1 MSVRPF
7 IEVVSGPARASVA
20 TETIAGILGV
30 AKQTNGQ
37 ADWLPFADD
46 QRLYIVPTVDDTVA
60 GYQIHSLDDPSI
72 HGPYDLFTTLCDQT
86 DWHVRLDWD
95 ELEYL
100 DKSFPYRSLDSAE
113 A

>member
-37 ADWLPFADD
+37 AD

-72 HGPYDLFTTLCDQT
+72 HGLYDLFTTLCDQT

>member
-20 TETIAGILGV
+20 TETIAG
-30 AKQTNGQ
+30 Q

-46 QRLYIVPTVDDTVA
+46 QRLYIVPTVDNTVA

-72 HGPYDLFTTLCDQT
+72 HGLYDLFTTLCDQT

>member
-37 ADWLPFADD
+37 ADWLPFAGD
-46 QRLYIVPTVDDTVA
+46 QRLYIVPTVDNTVV
-60 GYQIHSLDDPSI
+60 GYQIHSLDYPRI
-72 HGPYDLFTTLCDQT
+72 HGLYELIPTYCAPT
-86 DWHVRLDWD
+86 DRYVRLDLD